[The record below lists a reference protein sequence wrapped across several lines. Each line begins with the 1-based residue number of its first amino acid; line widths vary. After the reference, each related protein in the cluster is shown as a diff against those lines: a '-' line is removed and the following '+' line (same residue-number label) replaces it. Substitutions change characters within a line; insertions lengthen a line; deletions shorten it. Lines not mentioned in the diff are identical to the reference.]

1 MDVGAT
7 RVGRVG
13 PYVLIR
19 ELGRGGMATV
29 HEARHVELGK
39 RVALKLLARDIAEN
53 AVARERFARE
63 GRAAVRIR
71 HPNVVDVTDVG
82 VCDGVPYLV
91 LELVDGP
98 TLSTLFAEGPLP
110 LSRLVELF
118 LPIVSAM
125 HRAHAAGVV
134 HRDLKPA
141 NVFLTRDL
149 RGELLPKVGDFGISK
164 VLTPGEIELTREH
177 GVVGTLLYMSP
188 EQIRAAATVDGRS
201 DQWSIGVM
209 LYQGATGKAP
219 FVFASSTE
227 LMHAILHEEIVP
239 PSRHQPSL
247 PEAFDRLV
255 LRALSRDP
263 DERFSDMRALG
274 VALLELAEGRGWSDW
289 AREFE
294 ALGGETDDASA
305 AADPTVSAHTPRPTS
320 HHRDFRGAR
329 GWMLAG
335 ALVVGAVVA
344 AGLTLRVGTR
354 SAPAGPAV
362 ASAVPSPLPVPAAS
376 SPPGPVLAP
385 PPPSVSASS
394 SAKSRPTV
402 ALPLP
407 AASPSPKPPM
417 GANGAPIL
425 E

>member
-1 MDVGAT
+1 
-7 RVGRVG
+7 
-13 PYVLIR
+13 
-19 ELGRGGMATV
+19 MATV

-164 VLTPGEIELTREH
+164 VLTPGD
-177 GVVGTLLYMSP
+177 
-188 EQIRAAATVDGRS
+188 RAHQGARGRRYAALHVARADPRRGDGR
-201 DQWSIGVM
+201 WPLGPV
-209 LYQGATGKAP
+209 
-219 FVFASSTE
+219 V
-227 LMHAILHEEIVP
+227 
-239 PSRHQPSL
+239 
-247 PEAFDRLV
+247 DRGD
-255 LRALSRDP
+255 ALSRCDGQGAVRVRVEHRTHARDP
-263 DERFSDMRALG
+263 ARGDRPAEPTPAEPARGFRSARAARA
-274 VALLELAEGRGWSDW
+274 VARSGRAVLRHAGPRRRAAG
-289 AREFE
+289 AR
-294 ALGGETDDASA
+294 
-305 AADPTVSAHTPRPTS
+305 
-320 HHRDFRGAR
+320 RGAR
-329 GWMLAG
+329 LVGLG
-335 ALVVGAVVA
+335 ARVRGSRR
-344 AGLTLRVGTR
+344 GDGRRVGGR
-354 SAPAGPAV
+354 RPDGLGPH
-362 ASAVPSPLPVPAAS
+362 AA
-376 SPPGPVLAP
+376 AYE
-385 PPPSVSASS
+385 PPS
-394 SAKSRPTV
+394 
-402 ALPLP
+402 
-407 AASPSPKPPM
+407 
-417 GANGAPIL
+417 
-425 E
+425 